1 MVRINDLAEGP
12 FWKLLGIE
20 AVTGDDGEVT
30 LQIPVQERL
39 LQYYGKVHGGVMAAL
54 VDAASAV
61 AVNLK
66 LGPGRGATTVE
77 MKINY
82 LNPVEGG
89 VLYARGEVV
98 HLGRTLAVAGASV
111 WDDRDRKIA
120 HGTATFY
127 LIDVNNR

>member
-20 AVTGDDGEVT
+20 AVTGDDGEVM
-30 LQIPVQERL
+30 LKVPV
-39 LQYYGKVHGGVMAAL
+39 
-54 VDAASAV
+54 
-61 AVNLK
+61 
-66 LGPGRGATTVE
+66 
-77 MKINY
+77 
-82 LNPVEGG
+82 
-89 VLYARGEVV
+89 EVV
-98 HLGRTLAVAGASV
+98 HLGRTLAVAGATV